1 MAGHGLNDPALP
13 THAELAA
20 FARVAA
26 HLLAEHPAPSAGSR
40 TVRRRSGAG
49 LQFLDHRDYLPGDEV
64 RHIDWRQTAR
74 RRRPIVRRFEAES
87 SNDWFLLL
95 DASSSMA
102 HGHGIK
108 WRRAVLA
115 TAAMAYALLGLGHR
129 VGLIVHGQ
137 SILAEVPPGRG
148 SSHYASIAQLLLS
161 RRPSASG
168 ERTAPGSCAAR
179 LHGSCSALLLSDFLG
194 VARPQQELGLLR
206 ERCAE
211 LQALR
216 LWQEA
221 DARLPG
227 PGLFELVDVET
238 GQSCVAEATTAAFD
252 RAARESASAGR
263 RLQSLC
269 ARMRVACTDW
279 RVDDP
284 WQPVLVSH
292 LSRARSMC

>member
-1 MAGHGLNDPALP
+1 MARDSLNDPALP

-40 TVRRRSGAG
+40 TVKRRSGTG
-49 LQFLDHRDYLPGDEV
+49 LQYLDHRDYLPGDEV

-102 HGHGIK
+102 YGDGTK
-108 WRRAVLA
+108 WRSAVLA
-115 TAAMAYALLGLGHR
+115 AAAMAYALLELGHR

-148 SSHYASIAQLLLS
+148 SSHYASIAQLLRS
-161 RRPSASG
+161 RQPPTSG

-194 VARPQQELGLLR
+194 VARPQQELSLLR

-216 LWQEA
+216 LWQQA

-238 GQSCVAEATTAAFD
+238 DESRVAEASAEVFD
-252 RAARESASAGR
+252 RVARESAAAGR
-263 RLQSLC
+263 RLQALC
-269 ARMRVACTDW
+269 NRMRVTCTDW
-279 RVDDP
+279 RVDEP